1 MYHKINITE
10 TAISLRGASLEQH
23 RTSPQLLIKCNVTA
37 INNNPFQSQDLI
49 WQ

>member
-10 TAISLRGASLEQH
+10 TAISLRGASHEQH

-49 WQ
+49 